1 MKIILKNSLNLTE
14 INLDV
19 RGYDATLNFYK
30 FNLNLPEGMKDG
42 EYEYT
47 LMDDDNKVISTG
59 LLQIGDYEPNNKQYE
74 SNNKIVI
81 YD

>member
-1 MKIILKNSLNLTE
+1 MKIILKNSLNLVETE
-14 INLDV
+14 LDI

-30 FNLNLPEGMKDG
+30 FSLQLPEGMKDG

-47 LMDDDNKVISTG
+47 LEEDDKVISTG